1 VVCCA
6 AAFLLGAPAQAADLE
21 QVNGSLKQ
29 IPADAAFYSSMLRNR
44 EQIEAVSRSRAWAK
58 LTSLPAWQMARAQ
71 LNQLPPQAA
80 VALQLLQQPEN
91 QQLIKLLGDMVSE
104 EVFFYGG
111 ASCDNFAEL
120 LGQVS
125 GAVRYGPG
133 PAFAL
138 LSGQQHGMDPEHLRV
153 AIILQVLSEH
163 TDSIKAPD
171 FLIGFKLSN
180 KAAAEVQLKRLEDL
194 LNGVA
199 EQIPLLK
206 GRVKRQKSAGGDQL
220 TLALDGS
227 MVPWD
232 RIPFKDYEEKGGQFD
247 NLQKKLKKLKVTIGL
262 AIRGDYLLFTVG
274 ETGDVLPANAP
285 SQRLVDRPELKPL
298 AAHADKRLTGISYVS
313 KGLRTKFGTS
323 PKDIDGL
330 VELAKEFLK
339 ESDLTAEEKDA
350 LGKDMSNLAKD
361 IKSLLPVPGA
371 LVAFSF
377 LNGRGMEGFAYDF
390 TKQAKDVGSKPLT
403 LMNHL
408 GGSPLVAIVGR
419 AVGLLEKYQMVAK
432 WVKIADHH
440 VDEILVPRLD
450 GDQKDKYEQIIKVV
464 HPICERLDKVT
475 RTLLLPAL
483 ADGQCA
489 FVLDGRL
496 KSKQWFAAMP
506 AAEKPLPMLEPAL
519 VFGVSDA
526 ALLRRASTEYRSIL
540 NELLVKIREL
550 NPEFPEAEIPP
561 PKTSELKSGT
571 LYSYPI
577 PEHLGLDKQILPNA
591 GLSERIAALSISREH
606 TERLLEKNPLKI
618 DGGPLADPNRALVG
632 AAYIRCEGI
641 IDVLVSWV
649 QFGIRL
655 TPVQK
660 QAGGEGDEQGAKPPW
675 LGMLDQIP
683 TALEVLKVFRTSTSA
698 IYIEGDALV
707 THSET
712 IVRDL

>member
-1 VVCCA
+1 MA
-6 AAFLLGAPAQAADLE
+6 
-21 QVNGSLKQ
+21 
-29 IPADAAFYSSMLRNR
+29 
-44 EQIEAVSRSRAWAK
+44 
-58 LTSLPAWQMARAQ
+58 LT
-71 LNQLPPQAA
+71 
-80 VALQLLQQPEN
+80 
-91 QQLIKLLGDMVSE
+91 
-104 EVFFYGG
+104 
-111 ASCDNFAEL
+111 
-120 LGQVS
+120 
-125 GAVRYGPG
+125 
-133 PAFAL
+133 
-138 LSGQQHGMDPEHLRV
+138 
-153 AIILQVLSEH
+153 
-163 TDSIKAPD
+163 
-171 FLIGFKLSN
+171 
-180 KAAAEVQLKRLEDL
+180 
-194 LNGVA
+194 
-199 EQIPLLK
+199 
-206 GRVKRQKSAGGDQL
+206 
-220 TLALDGS
+220 LDGS

-232 RIPFKDYEEKGGQFD
+232 RIPFKDYEEKEGQFD
-247 NLQKKLKKLKVTIGL
+247 NLVKKLKKLQVTVSL
-262 AIRGDYLLFTVG
+262 VLRGDYLLFTVG
-274 ETGDVLPANAP
+274 ETSDVLPAKAP
-285 SQRLVDRPELKPL
+285 GQRLLDRPELKPL
-298 AAHADKRLTGISYVS
+298 AAYADKRLTAMSYVS
-313 KGLRTKFGTS
+313 KELRSTLGTT
-323 PKDIDGL
+323 PKDIDEL
-330 VELAKEFLK
+330 VELAKDFLK
-339 ESDLTAEEKDA
+339 ESDLNAEEKDS
-350 LGKDMSNLAKD
+350 LGKDVTNLAKD

-432 WVKIADHH
+432 WVKIADRH

-450 GDQKDKYEQIIKVV
+450 GDQKDKYEQVIKVV
-464 HPICERLDKVT
+464 HPFCERLDKVT

-506 AAEKPLPMLEPAL
+506 AAEKPLPMLEPAIVL
-519 VFGVSDA
+519 GVSDA

-550 NPEFPEAEIPP
+550 NPEFPEVEITP

-591 GLSERIAALSISREH
+591 GLSERIAVLSISREH

-618 DGGPLADPNRALVG
+618 DGGPLADPNKALVG

-641 IDVLVSWV
+641 IDALVPWM
-649 QFGIRL
+649 QFGIRA
-655 TPVQK
+655 VQK
-660 QAGGEGDEQGAKPPW
+660 QAGGEGDGQGAKPPW

>member
-1 VVCCA
+1 MLCCS
-6 AAFLLGAPAQAADLE
+6 AAFLLGAPARAADLE
-21 QVNGSLKQ
+21 QINGSLKQ

-44 EQIEAVSRSRAWAK
+44 EQIEAISRSRAWAK

-71 LNQLPPQAA
+71 LKQLPPQAA

-111 ASCDNFAEL
+111 ANCNGFAEL
-120 LGQVS
+120 VAQVV
-125 GAVRYGPG
+125 GAVRYGP
-133 PAFAL
+133 AIAQF
-138 LSGQQHGMDPEHLRV
+138 SGQHRGMDPQHLQI
-153 AIILQVLSEH
+153 AIALQVLSEH
-163 TDSIKAPD
+163 TDSVKPPD

-180 KAAAEVQLKRLEDL
+180 KRDAETQLKRLENL
-194 LNGVA
+194 LNGLA

-206 GRVKRQKSAGGDQL
+206 GRIKRQKSATGDQL
-220 TLALDGS
+220 TLTLDGS

-232 RIPFKDYEEKGGQFD
+232 RIPFKDYEEKEGQFD
-247 NLQKKLKKLKVTIGL
+247 NLVKKLKKLQVTIGFVL
-262 AIRGDYLLFTVG
+262 RGDYLLFTVG
-274 ETGDVLPANAP
+274 ETSDVLPAKTP
-285 SQRLVDRPELKPL
+285 TQRLLDRPELKPL
-298 AAHADKRLTGISYVS
+298 AAHADKRLTAMSYVS
-313 KGLRTKFGTS
+313 KELRSTLGTT
-323 PKDIDGL
+323 PKDIDEL
-330 VELAKEFLK
+330 VELAKAYLK
-339 ESDLTAEEKDA
+339 ESDLNAEEKDS
-350 LGKDMSNLAKD
+350 LGKDVTNLAKD
-361 IKSLLPVPGA
+361 IKGLLPVPGA

-419 AVGLLEKYQMVAK
+419 AVGLLEKYQMVAR
-432 WVKIADHH
+432 WAKIADHH

-450 GDQKDKYEQIIKVV
+450 GDQKDKYEQIIKIV

-483 ADGQCA
+483 ADGQWA

-496 KSKQWFAAMP
+496 KSQQWFAAMP
-506 AAEKPLPMLEPAL
+506 ATEKPLPMLEPAL

-550 NPEFPEAEIPP
+550 NPEFAEAEIPP
-561 PKTSELKSGT
+561 PKTTELKSGT

-577 PEHLGLDKQILPNA
+577 PEFLGLDKQILPNA

-606 TERLLEKNPLKI
+606 TERLLAKSPLKV
-618 DGGPLADPNRALVG
+618 DGGPLADPNKALVG

-641 IDVLVSWV
+641 IDALVPWV
-649 QFGIRL
+649 RFGIH
-655 TPVQK
+655 TVQK
-660 QAGGEGDEQGAKPPW
+660 QAGGDGDEQGAKPPW

-683 TALEVLKVFRTSTSA
+683 AALEVLKVFRTSTSA
-698 IYIEGDALV
+698 IYIEGGALV